1 VVLTATL
8 WLSYVYLCA
17 DFFLFLGEALFW
29 MLGLGLGPEPPRLQL
44 IVNVLPTI
52 ATYAIIAI
60 ANAMLLIAWALYN
73 QVRFRGRERRK
84 TSPFVTVDDFARMYE
99 VSASEVTAWQ
109 SARIL
114 VMHHDDNGRL
124 VRVDLPEEAHAT
136 GGEPH
141 RQDAGLPIQATNTI
155 LPK

>member
-1 VVLTATL
+1 VALTAAL
-8 WLSYVYLCA
+8 WFSYIYLCA
-17 DFFLFLGEALFW
+17 DFFLFLGEALSR
-29 MLGLGLGPEPPRLQL
+29 MVGLGPEPPRLRL
-44 IVNVLPTI
+44 IMNVLPTI

-60 ANAMLLIAWALYN
+60 GNAMVLIAWALYN

-99 VSASEVTAWQ
+99 VSASEVAAWQ
-109 SARIL
+109 NARIL

-124 VRVDLPEEAHAT
+124 VRVDLPERAQAPL
-136 GGEPH
+136 GEQD
-141 RQDAGLPIQATNTI
+141 RSDAGASTQAINTI